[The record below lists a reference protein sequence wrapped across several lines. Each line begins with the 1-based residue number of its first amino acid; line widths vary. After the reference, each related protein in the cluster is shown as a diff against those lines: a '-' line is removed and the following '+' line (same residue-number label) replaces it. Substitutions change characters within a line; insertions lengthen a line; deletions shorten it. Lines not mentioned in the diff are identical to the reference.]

1 MGVSTPVAGRANG
14 LSTVLNVIT
23 APREA
28 FETLRVSPTW
38 GWAFLVTVLLTAL
51 GQYLGTPATIHA
63 LQASWPA
70 QVAASPQLAGAS
82 PQAQQ
87 NALNLSISVVKMVWL
102 GSPIIVLIGTLV
114 ATIVMLVFKAIGRG
128 DANFK
133 QLWSAAMNVA
143 VVSVGISSLL
153 TGLIAVVRG
162 AASYNS
168 TADAYKAMP
177 SLAWLVPHAGVKLTA
192 FLAGFSV
199 VSIWGAVLFVMAMM
213 YTARTSKP
221 VAAISAIVG
230 ICIGAGLL
238 AWGAR

>member
-1 MGVSTPVAGRANG
+1 MGVSTPAAGRANG
-14 LSTVLNVIT
+14 LSTVINVIT

-38 GWAFLVTVLLTAL
+38 GWAFVIAVVLTAL

-63 LQASWPA
+63 VQASWPA
-70 QVAASPQLAGAS
+70 QVASSPQLAGAS

-87 NALNLSISVVKMVWL
+87 NALNVSINVIKLVWL
-102 GSPIIVLIGTLV
+102 GAPIIVLIGALI
-114 ATIVMLVFKAIGRG
+114 ATIVMLVFKAIGHG
-128 DANFK
+128 DASFK
-133 QLWSAAMNVA
+133 QLWSAAMNVS
-143 VVSVGISSLL
+143 VVSAGVSSLL

-162 AASYNS
+162 ASSYNS

-177 SLAWLVPHAGVKLTA
+177 SLAWLAPQAGVKLTA

-199 VSIWGAVLFVMAMM
+199 TSIWGAVLIAMAMI
-213 YTARTSKP
+213 YVAKTSKA
-221 VAAISAIVG
+221 VATTTAVVML
-230 ICIGAGLL
+230 CIGAGFL